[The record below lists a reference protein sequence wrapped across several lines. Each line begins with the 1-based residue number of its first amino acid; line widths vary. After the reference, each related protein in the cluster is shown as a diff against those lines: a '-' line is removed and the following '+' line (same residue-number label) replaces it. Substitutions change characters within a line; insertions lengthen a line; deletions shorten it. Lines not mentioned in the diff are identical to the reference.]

1 MKKIK
6 MGVIGASGRMGQ
18 EIIKVIEQHPSCEM
32 FYAVNRTEKYDSKK
46 AKAVQ
51 VWIDFSST
59 EALKQNLQR
68 AAEHKTPFV
77 CCTTGFS
84 KKEKDLLQKYSKT
97 IPVLWSSNMS
107 MGVAVLNEALKV
119 FSSISDFDFQIEE
132 IHHNRKK
139 DRPSGTAI
147 TLQENLEKAVGKTLP
162 EALAIRGGGVFGVH
176 KIFAMSDEEVITFEH
191 TALNRTVFAKG
202 AVQAAQ
208 WLSSQKPG
216 FYQIS
221 DVLFGKKKK

>member
-6 MGVIGASGRMGQ
+6 IGVIGASGRMGQ
-18 EIIKVIEQHPSCEM
+18 EIIKVIEANPACEV
-32 FYAVNRTEKYDSKK
+32 FYPVVRSEKFDPKK
-46 AKAVQ
+46 AKSVQ

-68 AAEHKTPFV
+68 AAENKTPFV
-77 CCTTGFS
+77 CGTTGFS

-107 MGVAVLNEALKV
+107 LGVAVLNEALKV
-119 FSSISDFDFQIEE
+119 FASISHFDFQIEE

-147 TLQENLEKAVGKTLP
+147 TLQENLEKAVGRKLP

-176 KIFAMSDEEVITFEH
+176 KVFAMSDEEVITFEH

-208 WLSSQKPG
+208 WLAKQKPG